1 MRRRKKGEQSE
12 SKSFSWSDE
21 GRKKCRIG
29 RRRWKNEERYK
40 LLVAG
45 LWQHVDR
52 LYFYLSDVF
61 KEVFSLT

>member
-21 GRKKCRIG
+21 RRKKCRIG

-61 KEVFSLT
+61 REVFSLT

>member
-21 GRKKCRIG
+21 RRKKCRIG

-45 LWQHVDR
+45 LWQRVDR

-61 KEVFSLT
+61 REVFSLT